1 MSKLR
6 KLLSGRRLNVENL
19 ETRCLL
25 AGVPITALGIA
36 GDSISD
42 EYAVETYDYAR
53 NWAELLHDE
62 GKLPPNAQG
71 ANLGALGAFSEPR
84 REGYAFNWAR
94 YGADSG
100 QLIADG
106 QHTGLAAQIN
116 AGQVSHA
123 VLQIGQNDFSP
134 DSTAYFS
141 IAKQQWTA
149 QQITTYS
156 NTVVNNIEQALLTL
170 NKTNAYLVT
179 TNIVDY
185 GVTPATQGFYTPTE
199 QQRVTNVIEPI
210 NNRLAVLAEKYNVP
224 LLDLNGVTR
233 ELYGSNFAPT
243 PSKQVGGNTITN
255 SAGVANTHAF
265 VDDGIHPHTIVGT
278 QIANLFLTAFNKAY
292 ATPVD
297 LFTEQEACAIV
308 GLPFTSNTL
317 NLNYGSYVRLWSN
330 AAPVLSGISG
340 TVNVKEGPT
349 AALVAPAGVVNDAD
363 SQNFANLNF
372 ARGALTVRVTA
383 NANTNDRLV
392 VSHQGNA
399 AGQIGV
405 SGSNVHY
412 GGVKIGTFSGG
423 SGGTAFTVNLNGN
436 ASRAAVQALLRRM
449 AFKTLGDTP
458 STAARTLTFTLADGD
473 KVGGP
478 GAASAAVTCSVTVTA
493 LNDPPAITLP
503 AGSLGYT
510 RNAPPILLAATATL
524 TDPDS
529 ADFNGGTLTVKL
541 NSVNTANRL
550 GIGGSFTATN
560 GVVWLN
566 GTTRIGTLTRGTV
579 TEPEKLVIKFD
590 RPAATKA
597 VVQQLIRSINFKTQG
612 GSAGARTVSF
622 QISDGD
628 GGTSVLRSRTV
639 NVV

>member
-6 KLLSGRRLNVENL
+6 NRSLSVRRLTVENL
-19 ETRCLL
+19 ESRCLL
-25 AGVPITALGIA
+25 AGVPIAALGIA

-42 EYAVETYDYAR
+42 EYAFETYDYAR

-71 ANLGALGAFSEPR
+71 VNLGALGAFSEPR

-94 YGADSG
+94 FGAPSG
-100 QLIADG
+100 QLLSQG

-123 VLQIGQNDFSP
+123 VLQIGQDDFLP
-134 DSTAYFS
+134 NGTAYFS
-141 IAKQQWTA
+141 IANQQWTA
-149 QQITTYS
+149 QQITDYS
-156 NTVVNNIEQALLTL
+156 NMVVNNIEQALLTL
-170 NKTNAYLVT
+170 YKTNAYLVT

-185 GVTPATQGFYTPTE
+185 GVTPATQAFYTPTQ
-199 QQRVTNVIEPI
+199 QQRVTDVIEPI

-224 LLDLNGVTR
+224 LIDLNGVTR
-233 ELYGSNFAPT
+233 DLFGDNFAPT

-255 SAGVANTHAF
+255 SAGVANTNAF

-340 TVNVKEGPT
+340 TFNYKENL
-349 AALVAPAGVVNDAD
+349 AAVLVAPAGVVNDAD
-363 SQNFANLNF
+363 GQNFANLNF
-372 ARGALTVRVTA
+372 ARGALTVRIAA
-383 NANTNDRLV
+383 NANSNDRLLI
-392 VSHQGNA
+392 SHQGNA

-405 SGSNVHY
+405 SGLNVSH

-423 SGGTAFTVNLNGN
+423 SGGMAFTVNLNGN

-449 AFKTLGDTP
+449 AFKTLGDAPT
-458 STAARTLTFTLADGD
+458 TAIRTLFFTLSDGD

-478 GAASAAVTCSVTVTA
+478 GAVSAAVTCSVTVTA
-493 LNDPPAITLP
+493 QNDPPAL
-503 AGSLGYT
+503 ALSGSLGYK
-510 RNAPPILLAATATL
+510 RGAAPVLLAATAIL

-541 NSVNTANRL
+541 NSVNSSNRL
-550 GIGGSFTATN
+550 GIGNGFTATN

-566 GTTRIGTLTRGTV
+566 GITRIGTYTRGTA

-597 VVQQLIRSINFKTQG
+597 VVQQLIRAINFRTQG

-622 QISDGD
+622 QVSDGD
-628 GGTSVLRSRTV
+628 GGTSVLRTRTV